1 LEGYNIY
8 KTVRLFAAAAAERY
22 EQPTLPII
30 TYTGG
35 KGAQK
40 AVVYS

>member
-1 LEGYNIY
+1 LQQQQQQQ
-8 KTVRLFAAAAAERY
+8 RY

-40 AVVYS
+40 AVVYILDSNLF